1 MSEIKEQDRK
11 KDQEGQAAIKR
22 LSKPIKVRI
31 LLAQIF
37 TILSALLSF
46 VPYLALVW
54 LGDIFLSAQAT
65 GEQINA
71 VQVHKVV
78 NLLVMAFPFKI
89 VFPCTVFNYH
99 TFRGYEIAFHY
110 SPKDCR
116 AFEPCTTCVV

>member
-1 MSEIKEQDRK
+1 MSEIKEQERK
-11 KDQEGQAAIKR
+11 KNQEGQAAIKR

-54 LGDIFLSAQAT
+54 LGDIFLSAQTT
-65 GEQINA
+65 GEQISA

-78 NLLVMAFPFKI
+78 NLLVMAFLSKLF
-89 VFPCTVFNYH
+89 
-99 TFRGYEIAFHY
+99 FHAL
-110 SPKDCR
+110 SLII
-116 AFEPCTTCVV
+116 

>member
-1 MSEIKEQDRK
+1 MLEIKEQDRK

-54 LGDIFLSAQAT
+54 LGDIFYRRKPQA
-65 GEQINA
+65 NRL
-71 VQVHKVV
+71 VQYKCIK
-78 NLLVMAFPFKI
+78 L
-89 VFPCTVFNYH
+89 
-99 TFRGYEIAFHY
+99 
-110 SPKDCR
+110 
-116 AFEPCTTCVV
+116 

>member
-54 LGDIFLSAQAT
+54 LGDIFYRRKPPANRLMQCKY
-65 GEQINA
+65 I
-71 VQVHKVV
+71 K
-78 NLLVMAFPFKI
+78 L
-89 VFPCTVFNYH
+89 
-99 TFRGYEIAFHY
+99 
-110 SPKDCR
+110 
-116 AFEPCTTCVV
+116 

>member
-46 VPYLALVW
+46 VPYLRNPKRRYNR
-54 LGDIFLSAQAT
+54 
-65 GEQINA
+65 E
-71 VQVHKVV
+71 
-78 NLLVMAFPFKI
+78 
-89 VFPCTVFNYH
+89 H
-99 TFRGYEIAFHY
+99 TFETAMGSYEAARKTSKKVINFFVLGLTY
-110 SPKDCR
+110 GWRKS
-116 AFEPCTTCVV
+116 